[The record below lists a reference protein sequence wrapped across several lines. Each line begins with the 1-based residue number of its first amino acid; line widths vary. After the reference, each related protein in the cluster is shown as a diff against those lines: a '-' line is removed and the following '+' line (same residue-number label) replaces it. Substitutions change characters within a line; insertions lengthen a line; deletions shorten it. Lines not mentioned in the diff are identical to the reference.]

1 MGSIAAARSRQW
13 MRPGTIMHQEHP
25 LMVFPR
31 CEPFRRGEDVAR
43 FDAVIPVIEEDPDA
57 WRSLRLTLKRAG
69 HKVIGTVRF
78 DGS

>member
-1 MGSIAAARSRQW
+1 MPS
-13 MRPGTIMHQEHP
+13 
-25 LMVFPR
+25 L
-31 CEPFRRGEDVAR
+31 DVAR

-57 WRSLRLTLKRAG
+57 WRSLRLTLKKAG